1 MKKILALIAL
11 VFFSACAE
19 KKENNVQ
26 TKASTPQEEIVFEAN
41 YFEAE
46 SDTINTFEQAT
57 EKAEIETV
65 PKTATHEITETNY
78 EDVSS
83 EISIFQLGSYSEEEE
98 MPSSYKEK
106 KWTAFYVINNE
117 LQKQSVELEFGI
129 EEMQEC
135 GDDTQVKLKEGYTG
149 PTPLFLISGLQDYEG
164 TPSPNIIDFEFKKG
178 EMVDSNYGM
187 VHSLVKWT
195 ALKTVTN
202 DTISQSLLHDEQVSL
217 ETNYNILYQGD
228 IDGDGQ
234 ADLVAD
240 MAEGYSYSRIVLF
253 LSSRA
258 KEGEVLAA
266 VAQFLYW
273 YC

>member
-149 PTPLFLISGLQDYEG
+149 PTPLFLISAIRLG
-164 TPSPNIIDFEFKKG
+164 IIC
-178 EMVDSNYGM
+178 VLYS
-187 VHSLVKWT
+187 SLIP
-195 ALKTVTN
+195 LK
-202 DTISQSLLHDEQVSL
+202 VSL
-217 ETNYNILYQGD
+217 
-228 IDGDGQ
+228 ID
-234 ADLVAD
+234 L
-240 MAEGYSYSRIVLF
+240 L
-253 LSSRA
+253 
-258 KEGEVLAA
+258 
-266 VAQFLYW
+266 
-273 YC
+273 